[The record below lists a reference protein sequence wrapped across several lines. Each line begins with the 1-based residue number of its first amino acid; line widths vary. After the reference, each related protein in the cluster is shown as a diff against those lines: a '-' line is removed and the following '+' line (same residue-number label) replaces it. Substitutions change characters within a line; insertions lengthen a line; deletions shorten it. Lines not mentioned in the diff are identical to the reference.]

1 MLDDGLE
8 NAADVF
14 RYVLYS
20 MFNILFPKNWKILFV
35 VLHFRVRIFFQ
46 CHCIAMTGLSF
57 AVTPQFYLLELLDSL
72 STKKSP
78 IHIISSLSQQALRY
92 QPSLL
97 QALVS
102 SVYEE
107 SQKMTS

>member
-1 MLDDGLE
+1 
-8 NAADVF
+8 
-14 RYVLYS
+14 
-20 MFNILFPKNWKILFV
+20 
-35 VLHFRVRIFFQ
+35 
-46 CHCIAMTGLSF
+46 
-57 AVTPQFYLLELLDSL
+57 
-72 STKKSP
+72 
-78 IHIISSLSQQALRY
+78 LSQQALRY